1 MKSTHL
7 IVLSALCFTQVHAF
21 TLPRQPTKSYECDD
35 CSKLSHENLHAKW
48 EISNEP
54 LNHEL
59 RNTQKSFGYREN
71 VALED
76 LQKGYGITTLAP
88 GAVIRITPLQD
99 KPIPQLQIITP
110 SNQLMTL
117 KEASTLYSEDE
128 SFGEARMSAKHQT
141 IFQIKSEL
149 GAGKF
154 LLKNSAQNTKNG
166 DRFLISVYDKYSES
180 YLQVETDSVHYQYGD
195 KLTAIISLNG
205 EDTDKYTIDNVEAS
219 AISPKGQVI
228 PLKLS
233 EIKPNQY
240 EGNATLLS
248 ELNDRGENWYVEA
261 KIQTEFRHKLIKR
274 SGHAAFSY
282 SVPSASLINLKKL
295 SSRPLTFVAT
305 VDVATASR
313 YALQS
318 VLFRKNGKGETK
330 PVETSQRA
338 QWLEPG
344 KQLIQFTFD
353 NSNQFTDD
361 TLYLGYLRLIDYG
374 QLKTVYQ
381 FNQPIK
387 LSQLLD

>member
-35 CSKLSHENLHAKW
+35 CSKLSRENLHAKW

-54 LNHEL
+54 LNHEI
-59 RNTQKSFGYREN
+59 RNTQKSIGYRET
-71 VALED
+71 VSLED
-76 LQKGYGITTLAP
+76 LQEGFGITTLAP
-88 GAVIRITPLQD
+88 GAVIRITPLQN

-117 KEASTLYSEDE
+117 KDASALYSEDE

-154 LLKNSAQNTKNG
+154 LLKNSTQNSKNG
-166 DRFLISVYDKYSES
+166 DRFLISVYDKYSET

-195 KLTAIISLNG
+195 KLTAVISLNG
-205 EDTDKYTIDNVEAS
+205 EDTDKYTIDDVQAS

-228 PLKLS
+228 PLKLT

-261 KIQTEFRHKLIKR
+261 KIQTQFRHKLIKR

-353 NSNQFTDD
+353 NSNQFADD